1 MERHTVEERKRETDL
16 EKRETEE
23 GETVN
28 EKREERER
36 ETLLRESQRGRG
48 KS

>member
-1 MERHTVEERKRETDL
+1 MERQTAEERKRETDL

-28 EKREERER
+28 EKREKRE
-36 ETLLRESQRGRG
+36 
-48 KS
+48 KHY

>member
-1 MERHTVEERKRETDL
+1 MERHAAEERKRETDL

-28 EKREERER
+28 EKREKRE
-36 ETLLRESQRGRG
+36 
-48 KS
+48 KHY